1 MQSNHPTNT
10 PWSENPDAIL
20 AHFES
25 SPRGLS
31 EANALERLKINGI
44 NIVGGR
50 AKSNVLR
57 LLWNQCK
64 NPLVFL
70 LIAASA
76 LSFFLGK
83 LNEGFFVLAAIL
95 VNVALGFWQEYKAD
109 NAVQKLEHYLTQL
122 ARVMRDGT
130 ARSIKTQDIVA
141 GDYIL
146 FRAGDRIPADVRI
159 TALAN
164 LEVDESILTGESL
177 PVRKSLGTVPSETTL
192 ADRTNMLWGGTV
204 ITEGTAEGVVVATAG
219 NTALGGIATLVGR
232 QEDEKTPLEQS
243 VMQFTKIISVVL
255 VFVGILI
262 AVIGIYNGYPLSEM
276 LLTSIAVIVSAVPES
291 LPIALSV
298 VLAIGA
304 ETLAK
309 KRAVV
314 RKMAATETLGA
325 TTIILTDKTGTLTE
339 GTLTLV
345 AIDADESEVDTVLVD
360 ASLNSD
366 VTVHEGMFQGRPLDI
381 ALVQTISARP
391 ELAALQQSRTVL
403 ERLAFTST
411 AKYSAVLFSHNNTEH
426 VVLLGAPDIL
436 LEKTTLSAQEK
447 ATLHARI
454 SELSHSGERVLGL
467 VRLPI
472 KKGDTISSVTS
483 SDAFVFGGL
492 LRFRD
497 PIRQS
502 VPEAVARISASGV
515 RTIIVTG
522 DHPGTATWVA
532 KEIGLISG
540 TTEPLTGSDLLAM
553 TDDELRSALKT
564 TTVFARVTPEQKLR
578 LVELLEGSGEV
589 VAVTGDGVNDAPAL
603 KAATIG
609 VSMGSGTDVARTSS
623 DIVILDNNYG
633 SIVDAIFEGRGVLKK
648 IRTVITYLMANS
660 FDALL
665 LVGGSIIMT
674 IALPITAIQILFV
687 KFFADI
693 LPTLAFTFEK
703 IDQKSVA
710 RLDRKARLLDRTVT
724 LFTFGRGIV
733 SSALL
738 FLLYLYLLNTG
749 NDPSLVRTFIYA
761 SFASYMLFLAF
772 SMRNLEESILS
783 YNPFSNYYLTV
794 GVFIGFVMIA
804 ASVYLPIISNF
815 LGTNVLPLSWF
826 MGVIGVGVAN
836 FILIEA
842 FKYFLRKKPARIA

>member
-1 MQSNHPTNT
+1 MHPTEPLFA
-10 PWSENPDAIL
+10 PWSKSPEAL
-20 AHFES
+20 CTHFETA
-25 SPRGLS
+25 PTGLS
-31 EANALERLKINGI
+31 EALAALRLKANGA
-44 NIVGGR
+44 NSVGGR
-50 AKSNVLR
+50 AKSNVAR

-64 NPLVFL
+64 NPLVL
-70 LIAASA
+70 LLVAASA

-83 LNEGFFVLAAIL
+83 QSEGFFVLAAII
-95 VNVALGFWQEYKAD
+95 VNVSLGFWQEYKAD
-109 NAVQKLEHYLTQL
+109 NAVQKLEHYLTEL
-122 ARVMRDGT
+122 ARVMRGGT
-130 ARSIKTQDIVA
+130 ARSVRAQDIVV

-177 PVRKSLGTVPSETTL
+177 PVRKSIESVPSETTL
-192 ADRTNMLWGGTV
+192 ADRACMLWGGTV
-204 ITEGTAEGVVVATAG
+204 ITDGTAEGIVVATAD

-243 VMQFTKIISVVL
+243 VLQFTKIISVIL

-262 AVIGIYNGYPLSEM
+262 AVIGIYNGYPLSDM

-339 GTLTLV
+339 GKLTLV
-345 AIDADESEVDTVLVD
+345 AIDAEESEVDTVLVD
-360 ASLNSD
+360 AALNSD
-366 VTVHEGMFQGRPLDI
+366 VTLHEGTFQGRPLDI
-381 ALVQTISARP
+381 ALVQTVSTRP
-391 ELAALQQSRTVL
+391 ELAALQQSRSVL

-411 AKYSAVLFSHNNTEH
+411 AKYSGVRFSHNGTDH
-426 VVLLGAPDIL
+426 VALLGAPDIL
-436 LEKTTLSAQEK
+436 LEKTTLSADEK
-447 ATLHARI
+447 AKLHARI
-454 SELSHSGERVLGL
+454 SSLSHSGERVLGL
-467 VRLPI
+467 IRILVKR
-472 KKGDTISSVTS
+472 GDSISSVASQNT
-483 SDAFVFGGL
+483 FVFGGL

-497 PIRQS
+497 PIRSS
-502 VPEAVARISASGV
+502 VPQAVARIGASGV

-532 KEIGLISG
+532 REIGLISG
-540 TTEPLTGSDLLAM
+540 DTTPVTGSDLLAM
-553 TDDELRSALKT
+553 TDDMLRAALLT

-578 LVELLEGSGEV
+578 LVELLEAMGEV

-609 VSMGSGTDVARTSS
+609 VAMGSGTDVARASA

-648 IRTVITYLMANS
+648 IRTIITYLMADS
-660 FDALL
+660 FDELL
-665 LVGGSIIMT
+665 LVGGSIIMVV
-674 IALPITAIQILFV
+674 ALPITALQILFV

-693 LPTLAFTFEK
+693 FPTLAFTFEK
-703 IDQKSVA
+703 VDSRSIA
-710 RLDRKARLLDRTVT
+710 RLDRTARLLDRTVA

-733 SSALL
+733 SSSLL
-738 FLLYLYLLNTG
+738 FVLYLYLLNTG
-749 NDPSLVRTFIYA
+749 NDPALVQTFIYA

-783 YNPFSNYYLTV
+783 YNPFSNHYLNA
-794 GVFIGFVMIA
+794 GVLLGFIMVAGSI
-804 ASVYLPIISNF
+804 YLPVMSAF
-815 LGTNVLPLSWF
+815 LGTTVLPLNWF
-826 MGVIGVGVAN
+826 LGVIGVGIAN
-836 FILIEA
+836 FILIEV
-842 FKYFLRKKPARIA
+842 FKYFLRKK

>member
-1 MQSNHPTNT
+1 MQSNHPMNT

-20 AHFES
+20 THFQT
-25 SPRGLS
+25 SPVGLS
-31 EANALERLKINGI
+31 EATANDRLKINGA

-50 AKSNVLR
+50 AKSNALR

-70 LIAASA
+70 LVAASA

-83 LNEGFFVLAAIL
+83 QNEGFFVLAAII
-95 VNVALGFWQEYKAD
+95 VNIALGFWQEYKAD

-122 ARVMRDGT
+122 ARVMRGGS
-130 ARSIKTQDIVA
+130 ARSIKAQDIVV

-159 TALAN
+159 TTLVN

-177 PVRKSLGTVPSETTL
+177 PVHKSLDLVPSETTL

-204 ITEGTAEGVVVATAG
+204 ITDGTAEGVVVATAG
-219 NTALGGIATLVGR
+219 NTAIGGIATLVGR

-243 VMQFTKIISVVL
+243 VMQFTKIISVIL

-339 GTLTLV
+339 GKLTLV

-366 VTVHEGMFQGRPLDI
+366 VTIHENTFQGRPLDI
-381 ALVQTISARP
+381 ALAQTVSARP

-411 AKYSAVLFSHNNTEH
+411 AKYSGVLFSHNGTEH

-436 LEKTTLSAQEK
+436 LEKTTLSAEEK
-447 ATLHARI
+447 AALHARI

-467 VRLPI
+467 VRLLV
-472 KKGDTISSVTS
+472 KKGDSISSVTS
-483 SDAFVFGGL
+483 SDAFVFAGL

-497 PIRQS
+497 PIRHS
-502 VPEAVARISASGV
+502 VPEAVARIGASGV

-532 KEIGLISG
+532 KEIGLTEG

-578 LVELLEGSGEV
+578 LVELLERAGEV

-609 VSMGSGTDVARTSS
+609 VAMGSGTDVARASS

-648 IRTVITYLMANS
+648 IRTIITYLMADS
-660 FDALL
+660 FDELL
-665 LVGGSIIMT
+665 LVGGSIIMA
-674 IALPITAIQILFV
+674 IALPITALQILFV

-693 LPTLAFTFEK
+693 FPTLAFTFEK
-703 IDQKSVA
+703 IDSHSVA
-710 RLDRKARLLDRTVT
+710 RLDRKARLLDRTVAM
-724 LFTFGRGIV
+724 FTFGRGIV
-733 SSALL
+733 SSSLL

-749 NDPSLVRTFIYA
+749 NDPALVRTFIYA

-783 YNPFSNYYLTV
+783 YNPFSNHYLTA
-794 GVFIGFVMIA
+794 GVLLGFIMIA
-804 ASVYLPIISNF
+804 GSIYLPLISNF
-815 LGTNVLPLSWF
+815 LGTSVLPLGWF

-842 FKYFLRKKPARIA
+842 LKFFLRKKRLRAA

>member
-1 MQSNHPTNT
+1 MNT
-10 PWSENPDAIL
+10 PWSENPDAVL
-20 AHFES
+20 AHFGAT
-25 SPRGLS
+25 PAGLS
-31 EANALERLKINGI
+31 QEAAAERLNTYGA
-44 NIVGGR
+44 NTVGSR
-50 AKSNVLR
+50 SKSNIGR

-64 NPLVFL
+64 NPLVL
-70 LIAASA
+70 LLVGASA

-83 LNEGFFVLAAIL
+83 LHEGFFVLAAIV
-95 VNVALGFWQEYKAD
+95 VNVGLGFWQEYKAD

-122 ARVMRDGT
+122 ARVMRSG
-130 ARSIKTQDIVA
+130 AAESIVA
-141 GDYIL
+141 QNIVPGDYIL
-146 FRAGDRIPADVRI
+146 FRAGDRIVADVRI
-159 TALAN
+159 VALNN

-177 PVRKSLGTVPSETTL
+177 PVRKSAETVAGDTTL

-204 ITEGTAEGVVVATAG
+204 ITDGTAEGVVVATG
-219 NTALGGIATLVGR
+219 DNTALGAIATLVGR

-262 AVIGIYNGYPLSEM
+262 AVIGIYNGYPLSDM

-304 ETLAK
+304 ETLAR

-339 GTLTLV
+339 GKLTLV
-345 AIDADESEVDTVLVD
+345 AIDAEESEVDIVLVD
-360 ASLNSD
+360 AMMNAD
-366 VTVHEGMFQGRPLDI
+366 VTTHEGVFQGRPLDI
-381 ALVQTISARP
+381 ALANTIASRP
-391 ELAALQQSRTVL
+391 ELAPLTASRTIL
-403 ERLAFTST
+403 ERMAFTST
-411 AKYSAVLFSHNNTEH
+411 LKYSGVRFTHNGTDH
-426 VVLLGAPDIL
+426 ITLLGAPDIL
-436 LEKTTLSAQEK
+436 LEKTTLSTEEK
-447 ATLHARI
+447 AKLHERI
-454 SELSHSGERVLGL
+454 SSLSHSGERVLGL
-467 VRLPI
+467 IRILV
-472 KKGDTISSVTS
+472 KKGDTIASVTS
-483 SDAFVFGGL
+483 GNNFAFAGL

-497 PIRQS
+497 PIRES
-502 VPEAVARISASGV
+502 VPEAVARIGVSGV

-540 TTEPLTGSDLLAM
+540 ETKPLTGSDLLAM
-553 TDDELRSALKT
+553 TDEELSSALKT

-578 LVELLEGSGEV
+578 LVELLEKMGEV

-609 VSMGSGTDVARTSS
+609 VAMGSGTDVARASS
-623 DIVILDNNYG
+623 DIVVLDNNYG

-648 IRTVITYLMANS
+648 IRTIITYLMADS
-660 FDALL
+660 FDELL
-665 LVGGSIIMT
+665 LVGGSIIMVV
-674 IALPITAIQILFV
+674 ALPLTAIQILFV

-693 LPTLAFTFEK
+693 FPTLAFTFEK
-703 IDQKSVA
+703 IDSHSVA
-710 RLDRKARLLDRTVT
+710 RLDRKARLLDRTVA

-733 SSALL
+733 SSSLL
-738 FLLYLYLLNTG
+738 FGLYLYLLKAGHN
-749 NDPSLVRTFIYA
+749 PELVRTFIYA

-772 SMRNLEESILS
+772 SMRNLEESILT
-783 YNPFSNYYLTV
+783 YNPFSNHYLTA
-794 GVFIGFVMIA
+794 GVALGFAMIA
-804 ASVYLPIISNF
+804 GSIYVPFMSAF
-815 LGTNVLPLSWF
+815 LGTTVLPLKWF
-826 MGVIGVGVAN
+826 LGVIGVGIAN

-842 FKYFLRKKPARIA
+842 FKFFLRKKPVPTA